1 MIKFQREDWALILG
15 GSSGFGLATA
25 KKLGRHGMSV
35 CVVHRDRRGAMHRIE
50 PEFEAIR
57 AYGNGFIALN
67 LDALSPEGRARTLE
81 TLAEQVGPSGRVRLL
96 LHSIALGN
104 LKLAAPPAAEPR
116 PQAAIDSLAKALE
129 IDHELLREQIAKT
142 FAAGAPA
149 LHALTE
155 PTYGKQ
161 LLDDDDI
168 ARTIYS
174 MGTSLL
180 SWVRDVHA
188 RGLFAADARILGLT
202 SEGNETAWPGYAAIS
217 AAKVAME
224 SISRTIALEY
234 APYGIRA
241 NIIQAGVTDTP
252 ALRAIPGSA
261 RMKAV
266 AELRNPFRRLTRP
279 EDVADF
285 ICLMCTDEAAWV
297 NGAILRV
304 DGGERIA
311 SL

>member
-1 MIKFQREDWALILG
+1 MIEFKREDWALILG

-25 KKLGRHGMSV
+25 KKLSRHGMSV

-50 PEFEAIR
+50 PEFDAIR
-57 AYGNGFIALN
+57 ACGNGFIALN
-67 LDALSPEGRARTLE
+67 LDALSPEGRARTLDA
-81 TLAEQVGPSGRVRLL
+81 LAEQMGTSGRVRLL
-96 LHSIALGN
+96 LHSIAFGN
-104 LKLAAPPAAEPR
+104 LKLVAPPMPDPR
-116 PQAAIDSLAKALE
+116 PQEAIDCLAEALGVNP
-129 IDHELLREQIAKT
+129 DLLSEQIEDMLI
-142 FAAGAPA
+142 AGAPA
-149 LHALTE
+149 FHSLTE
-155 PTYGKQ
+155 PAYGKQ
-161 LLDDDDI
+161 LLDDDDVS
-168 ARTIYS
+168 RTIYS

-180 SWVRDVHA
+180 SWVRDVHE
-188 RGLFAADARILGLT
+188 RGLFAADARVIGLT

-217 AAKVAME
+217 AAKAALE
-224 SISRTIALEY
+224 SISRAIALEY

-252 ALRAIPGSA
+252 ALRAIPGSI

-266 AELRNPFRRLTRP
+266 AELRNPFQRLTRP

-297 NGAILRV
+297 NGAILCV
-304 DGGERIA
+304 DGGECIA